1 MNDIPANDHGLTT
14 EMQRLRHA
22 HELSLP
28 ARSMVDRVITHPVFV
43 GMCLIALGVLSAGM
57 VIFVLWGRG

>member
-1 MNDIPANDHGLTT
+1 MTLPDTGLTT

-43 GMCLIALGVLSAGM
+43 GMCLIGLCAMPILALLVVFSGH
-57 VIFVLWGRG
+57 